1 MHTTYVVF
9 FHKLQSIF
17 FFLME
22 TKTSNHFYHSL
33 DLLNSF
39 KNNGPNLIEK
49 NCGLYLFLGGKK
61 NNLVT
66 MANQN
71 DV

>member
-1 MHTTYVVF
+1 
-9 FHKLQSIF
+9 
-17 FFLME
+17 ME
-22 TKTSNHFYHSL
+22 TKTSNHFYHSF

-61 NNLVT
+61 QFSNLG
-66 MANQN
+66 
-71 DV
+71 